1 MTTIKC
7 FGLTE
12 NQVAHAVCMYA
23 DDNMT
28 DNLYALHEVLCDE
41 NVRENI
47 LAIDENVDCDE
58 DYLNDMVN
66 FINSLNDGDWHV
78 YAMTDEW
85 ASRKTIRIEGI
96 IAIID

>member
-47 LAIDENVDCDE
+47 LAID
-58 DYLNDMVN
+58 
-66 FINSLNDGDWHV
+66 
-78 YAMTDEW
+78 
-85 ASRKTIRIEGI
+85 
-96 IAIID
+96 